1 MKKTKR
7 TLALVGAVLL
17 ILLYLSTLILAIVDH
32 SHTMG
37 VFKLAISLTIL
48 VPVLIYGYTLI
59 YRVTKKDD
67 TSDDQ

>member
-7 TLALVGAVLL
+7 TLAFIGAALL
-17 ILLYLSTLILAIVDH
+17 IMLYLSTLILAFTDS

-37 VFKLAISLTIL
+37 VFKLAIALTIL

-59 YRVTKKDD
+59 YRLAKRDD
-67 TSDDQ
+67 TPDDQ